1 VCIYF
6 DVNNN
11 DDDDDD
17 TKNGL
22 TLHTYKYGVLIKA
35 I

>member
-1 VCIYF
+1 MNNRVDRG

-17 TKNGL
+17 DGDDMVISYFICRL
-22 TLHTYKYGVLIKA
+22 YM
-35 I
+35 